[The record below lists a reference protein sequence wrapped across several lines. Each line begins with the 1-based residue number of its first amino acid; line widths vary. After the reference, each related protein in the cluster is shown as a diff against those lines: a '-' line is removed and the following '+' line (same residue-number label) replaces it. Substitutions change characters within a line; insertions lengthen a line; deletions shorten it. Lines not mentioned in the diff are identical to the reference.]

1 MKKITWSI
9 YNYSKETP
17 KEVVAIC
24 ASIKGVLA
32 IFAGSALVQSSPYWA
47 LGFAL
52 TMGII
57 DEVSKGFGYKEI

>member
-17 KEVVAIC
+17 KEVIAVC
-24 ASIKGVLA
+24 TSIKGILA

-47 LGFAL
+47 FGFTLA
-52 TMGII
+52 MGVI
-57 DEVSKGFGYKEI
+57 DEFSKGFGYKEV